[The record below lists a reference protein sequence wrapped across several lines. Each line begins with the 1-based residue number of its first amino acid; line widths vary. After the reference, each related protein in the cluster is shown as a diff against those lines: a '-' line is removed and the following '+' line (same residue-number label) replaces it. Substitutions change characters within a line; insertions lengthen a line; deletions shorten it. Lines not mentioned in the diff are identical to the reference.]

1 MKCTKCGFISFDFNQ
16 VCPKCSRGLA
26 DEQRRLNLPSFRPEP
41 PMLLGRLLGENYE
54 DADVEIIAD
63 HPAVMEDTFQSA
75 DADLD
80 DSLPGIED
88 DRLSFKERE
97 ELDEI
102 TLGLEEHMP
111 SSEEGGKEYHP
122 DLEGISFEETGGGV
136 TTGDEEDLILEESMI
151 ELEGKE
157 KVVEEEISFNLDDI
171 SFDDLDAGDTG
182 EAGFKIDL
190 KDERA
195 GKEDAPV
202 VETDNFKDSGT
213 MESFYLDSDAEGLTK
228 EIDMKKFR
236 KDPGKRGK
244 KPE

>member
-16 VCPKCSRGLA
+16 VCPKCSKGLA

-54 DADVEIIAD
+54 DAEVEIVTD

-75 DADLD
+75 DSDIDDSLSGINEDMLSSEDKEDLD
-80 DSLPGIED
+80 DL
-88 DRLSFKERE
+88 
-97 ELDEI
+97 
-102 TLGLEEHMP
+102 TLGLEEHTP
-111 SSEEGGKEYHP
+111 SSEEGGEDYLP
-122 DLEGISFEETGGGV
+122 DLEGDSFEESNEAV
-136 TTGDEEDLILEESMI
+136 TIDKGDDLILEESMI
-151 ELEGKE
+151 EMKGKE
-157 KVVEEEISFNLDDI
+157 EIGEGEISFNLDDI
-171 SFDDLDAGDTG
+171 SFDDLDSKDTG
-182 EAGFKIDL
+182 DSGLEIDL
-190 KDERA
+190 KDKRS

-202 VETDNFKDSGT
+202 VETDNLKYSGT

-236 KDPGKRGK
+236 KGLGKRDK